1 MAGVQTDIATQDSM
15 GFQGAVPITTTAL
28 NSAGYT
34 AIQFAESGTLTSI
47 AGLGFSGTWTGIT
60 FPSGFIIRGRIT
72 SFQLASGKVVAYLAR
87 A

>member
-15 GFQGAVPITTTAL
+15 GFQGAVPISGTAL

-34 AIQFAESGTLTSI
+34 AVQFSETGTLTSI
-47 AGLGFSGTWTGIT
+47 AGLGFSGTWTAHT
-60 FPSGFIIRGRIT
+60 FPAGFIIRGRIT
-72 SFQLASGKVVAYLAR
+72 SFQLASGRAVAYLAR

>member
-1 MAGVQTDIATQDSM
+1 M
-15 GFQGAVPITTTAL
+15 GFQGAVPVTGTAL

-34 AIQFAESGTLTSI
+34 AIHFAEGGTLTSI

-60 FPSGFIIRGRIT
+60 FPTGFIIRGRIS

>member
-15 GFQGAVPITTTAL
+15 GFQGAVPVTGTAL

-60 FPSGFIIRGRIT
+60 FPAGFIIRGRIT
-72 SFQLASGKVVAYLAR
+72 SFQLASGKAVAYLAR

>member
-60 FPSGFIIRGRIT
+60 FPAGFIIRGRIT